1 MKGVEYSLDKTLHRI
16 ASNLQINNCCRHFSA
31 VRTSCFLLKYQVF
44 ADSERVE
51 LRDFCNFFED
61 VVMLRR
67 LLPDFIP
74 RKSAG
79 LEWLFEHSEKCLK
92 PITLMCGEVKGS
104 YVAELKN

>member
-1 MKGVEYSLDKTLHRI
+1 MKGVEYSLNKTQHRI

-51 LRDFCNFFED
+51 LRYFCNFFED
-61 VVMLRR
+61 VVLKMLRR

-74 RKSAG
+74 VNT
-79 LEWLFEHSEKCLK
+79 EECEVVMIFEHS
-92 PITLMCGEVKGS
+92 
-104 YVAELKN
+104 KNA